1 MALAPW
7 SSWSRQPTVLVV
19 DDEESW
25 RVAIESVLRQE
36 GFQVILAKDAQEA
49 REMIPKMEP
58 EVILLDVIL
67 PGIQGIELCRSL
79 RKQGLATPIVL
90 VSGRSEEVDVV
101 LGLEAGA
108 DDYISKPLRAH
119 ELLARVRNVLKHS
132 TPLCNPRN
140 KANSVAFPH
149 ERPARATQ
157 ASEATNT
164 KRAGGLVMD
173 VESHEV
179 SFQGR
184 TVRLSPREA
193 ALLEVFM
200 SNQNQVLTYQVL
212 ADRVLGWDFSGDI
225 KTISTLVA
233 RLRNRLGEFTNGL
246 DCSSLPAIE
255 TVRGLGYR
263 LKVSKQP
270 ASLSEQ
276 GT

>member
-1 MALAPW
+1 MALAP
-7 SSWSRQPTVLVV
+7 WSRQPTVLVV

-36 GFQVILAKDAQEA
+36 GFQVILAADAQEA
-49 REMIPKMEP
+49 REMVSRTQP

-79 RKQGLATPIVL
+79 RKQGLAIPIVL
-90 VSGRSEEVDVV
+90 ISGRSEEVDVV

-119 ELLARVRNVLKHS
+119 ELLARLRSVLRRS
-132 TPLCNPRN
+132 MPLGSPR
-140 KANSVAFPH
+140 SVAVPPG
-149 ERPARATQ
+149 RPAQ
-157 ASEATNT
+157 EIEASGAMHT
-164 KRAGGLVMD
+164 KRAGSLIMD
-173 VESHEV
+173 IESHEV

-200 SNQNQVLTYQVL
+200 SNPNQVLTYEIL
-212 ADRVLGWDFSGDI
+212 ADRVFGWDFSGDI

-233 RLRNRLGEFTNGL
+233 RLRNRLEEFAEA
-246 DCSSLPAIE
+246 SSSPSMPVID

-263 LKVSKQP
+263 LKVPKQT
-270 ASLSEQ
+270 ASLSGQ
-276 GT
+276 GK